1 MSQTVATTGTLLRV
15 SIVSEDRRLDI
26 GVPAQLPLIELIPGF
41 ARSLGVLDPTLAH
54 AGYAL
59 HKADGT
65 ALDPSRSGG
74 AQGVHDGDLLTL
86 VRGGLIAEPRIY
98 DDIVEAV
105 IDATTEQH
113 GVWTPRDNTRT
124 ALAISLSFLALCAV
138 MLLSAGP
145 ALSVGAINLG
155 AIIAGGGA
163 IVLITAAA
171 VLTRMGQPEAG
182 HALGLAA
189 ALFGGMTGYLLVP
202 ASPLWEWPLAAAGL
216 GMLIIGGAGLALTQQ
231 KPEVHLIPV
240 TFGAIVG
247 ITALITALLTPGNFG
262 PYAIIIAVTA
272 TLSNGLPWLALSST
286 RIRVISPQNDL
297 EIFAAPEPINGAEVK
312 ERAAA
317 GQRVLVSL
325 RVALG
330 LSVLTATPLVAA
342 TGGAGAALCALAFVG
357 MMFQSR
363 QSYARIGVL
372 VLMATGAIGLAVTG
386 LTFSA
391 AQPELRPALVAV
403 LLTVTGILVVLTLVN
418 PKARLRLTQLGDTVE
433 ILALV
438 MLLPLG
444 AASVGL
450 H

>member
-54 AGYAL
+54 GGYAL

-105 IDATTEQH
+105 IDATSEQH
-113 GVWTPRDNTRT
+113 GAWTPRDNART
-124 ALAISLSFLALCAV
+124 ALAISLSFLGLCAV

-155 AIIAGGGA
+155 AIIAAGGA

-202 ASPLWEWPLAAAGL
+202 GADLWGWPLAAAG
-216 GMLIIGGAGLALTQQ
+216 
-231 KPEVHLIPV
+231 
-240 TFGAIVG
+240 
-247 ITALITALLTPGNFG
+247 
-262 PYAIIIAVTA
+262 
-272 TLSNGLPWLALSST
+272 
-286 RIRVISPQNDL
+286 
-297 EIFAAPEPINGAEVK
+297 
-312 ERAAA
+312 
-317 GQRVLVSL
+317 
-325 RVALG
+325 
-330 LSVLTATPLVAA
+330 
-342 TGGAGAALCALAFVG
+342 
-357 MMFQSR
+357 
-363 QSYARIGVL
+363 
-372 VLMATGAIGLAVTG
+372 
-386 LTFSA
+386 
-391 AQPELRPALVAV
+391 
-403 LLTVTGILVVLTLVN
+403 
-418 PKARLRLTQLGDTVE
+418 
-433 ILALV
+433 
-438 MLLPLG
+438 
-444 AASVGL
+444 
-450 H
+450 